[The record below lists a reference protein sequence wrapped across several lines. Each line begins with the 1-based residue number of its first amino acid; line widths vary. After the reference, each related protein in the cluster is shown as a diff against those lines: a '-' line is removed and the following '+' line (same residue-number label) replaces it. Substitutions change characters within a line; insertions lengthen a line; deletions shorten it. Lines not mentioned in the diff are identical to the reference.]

1 MERVLDRLDKNRLLA
16 TSIGLVYLWFGIL
29 KFFPNLSPAEQ
40 LAKETINILTLG
52 LISSHISI
60 LMLAVIEVGIGL
72 MFILNLQ
79 IKRTIWVSLG
89 HMVMTFTP
97 LFFFP
102 DLSFS
107 ETPYA
112 FTLVGQYIF
121 KNIIIISAMLAI
133 YPSQKPHDVK
143 ENVTII

>member
-1 MERVLDRLDKNRLLA
+1 MERVIERLDKNRLLA
-16 TSIGLVYLWFGIL
+16 KSIGLVYLWFGVL

-40 LAKETINILTLG
+40 LAKETINSLTFG
-52 LISSHISI
+52 LISSNISI
-60 LMLAVIEVGIGL
+60 LLLAVIEVAIGL
-72 MFILNLQ
+72 MFILNIQ
-79 IKRTIWVSLG
+79 IKRTIWIALW
-89 HMVMTFTP
+89 HMTMTFTP

-121 KNIIIISAMLAI
+121 KNIIVISAMLAI
-133 YPSQKPHDVK
+133 YPTTES
-143 ENVTII
+143 E